1 MRYGPRP
8 SLAFGFLAVLMV
20 LSLSASQGFAQAPPA
35 VTPAPPAQTPPA
47 AIPAPPA
54 PTVTLSPA
62 QLKKIDGWIAD
73 QGREI
78 AVTPIITEILGL
90 TKDDQ
95 TISSRAFAAEGEGDE
110 VHQIYLLPEGKGY
123 LEAHFYKNKLDVYWA
138 DKDFALKAAV
148 EGVHGQLPA
157 AISFADAQYGFSFEA
172 AWWAKYTD
180 AH

>member
-1 MRYGPRP
+1 MKHDRLR
-8 SLAFGFLAVLMV
+8 LALRLLAAMGAIVFAT
-20 LSLSASQGFAQAPPA
+20 ASGFAQ
-35 VTPAPPAQTPPA
+35 TPAPAPQTPPA
-47 AIPAPPA
+47 AAPQAPTA
-54 PTVTLSPA
+54 PTVKLSAA

-73 QGREI
+73 QGRDI
-78 AVTPIITEILGL
+78 AVTPIVTEILGL

-95 TISSRAFAAEGEGDE
+95 TIVCRAFAAESAGDE
-110 VHQIYLLPEGKGY
+110 VHQVYLLPDGKGY
-123 LEAHFYKNKLDVYWA
+123 LEAHFYKNKLDIYLA

-157 AISFADAQYGFSFEA
+157 AVTFADAQYGFSFEV

>member
-1 MRYGPRP
+1 MKQGQRLRIVLG
-8 SLAFGFLAVLMV
+8 LVATVVVAAFAAG
-20 LSLSASQGFAQAPPA
+20 SGFAQAP
-35 VTPAPPAQTPPA
+35 VAPPQTPPA
-47 AIPAPPA
+47 AAPQA
-54 PTVTLSPA
+54 PTPPTVKLSAA
-62 QLKKIDGWIAD
+62 QLQKIDGWIAD
-73 QGREI
+73 KGREI

-90 TKDDQ
+90 TKDGE
-95 TISSRAFAAEGEGDE
+95 TITCRAFAAEGDADE

-123 LEAHFYKNKLDVYWA
+123 LEAHFYQNKLDIYWI

-157 AISFADAQYGFSFEA
+157 AVSFADAQYGFSFEA

>member
-1 MRYGPRP
+1 MTYSPRLP
-8 SLAFGFLAVLMV
+8 ICLGFLAALMAFSF
-20 LSLSASQGFAQAPPA
+20 LASPGFAQAP
-35 VTPAPPAQTPPA
+35 Q
-47 AIPAPPA
+47 PPA
-54 PTVTLSPA
+54 PAAPSQPPPAPSVTLSAA

-78 AVTPIITEILGL
+78 TVTPIITEILGL

-95 TISSRAFAAEGEGDE
+95 TMTCRAFAAEGESGE
-110 VHQIYLLPEGKGY
+110 VHQIYALPDGQGY
-123 LEAHFYKNKLDVYWA
+123 LEAHFYKNRIDVYWA
-138 DKDFALKAAV
+138 DKNFVLKAAV

-157 AISFADAQYGFSFEA
+157 AVSFADAKYGFSFEL

>member
-1 MRYGPRP
+1 MKHRP
-8 SLAFGFLAVLMV
+8 CSRKSLGVLAALIFF
-20 LSLSASQGFAQAPPA
+20 SLPASSGVAQAPP
-35 VTPAPPAQTPPA
+35 PPAQAPA
-47 AIPAPPA
+47 AVPQAPPA
-54 PTVTLSPA
+54 PTLTLSAA

-90 TKDDQ
+90 TKDGGS
-95 TISSRAFAAEGEGDE
+95 ISCRAFAAAGDGDE

-123 LEAHFYKNKLDVYWA
+123 LEAHFYQNKLDVYWA
-138 DKDFALKAAV
+138 DKNFGLKAAL

-157 AISFADAQYGFSFEA
+157 ATSFADAQYGFSFEV
-172 AWWAKYTD
+172 AWWVKYTD